1 MKKKLFLSLLIILIV
16 VAIDQI
22 VKIWVKTSFY
32 YGEEVMITSWF
43 RLLFIE
49 NNGMAFGMEYINK
62 LVLTLFRVIMSG
74 VCIYYIVRLC
84 KNQKMPFGYIVCISL
99 ITAGAIGNA
108 IDCVFYGVIFNNP
121 SFPQIATMFPPDG
134 GYAPLFY
141 GKVVDMLYFPLFEW
155 NWPEWLPYIGGEHY
169 LFFQPI
175 FNIAD
180 ASLCVGVFVLIIFYA
195 KYLSANPTANNSEA
209 NNNSDLAQHE

>member
-1 MKKKLFLSLLIILIV
+1 MKKELLISLFIVIIV
-16 VAIDQI
+16 VAVDQI

-62 LVLTLFRVIMSG
+62 LVLTLFRVIMSVG
-74 VCIYYIVRLC
+74 LIYYIVSLS
-84 KNQKMPFGYIVCISL
+84 KKGSIPLGYMICFSL

-108 IDCVFYGVIFNNP
+108 IDGVFYGVIFDNP
-121 SFPQIATMFPPDG
+121 VFPATATMFPPEG

-141 GKVVDMLYFPLFEW
+141 GKVVDMLYFPLCEW
-155 NWPEWLPYIGGEHY
+155 DWPQWMPWVGGKHY

-180 ASLCVGVFVLIIFYA
+180 SALCVGIFVVIIFYA
-195 KYLSANPTANNSEA
+195 KYLSMNPTPDSE
-209 NNNSDLAQHE
+209 EV

>member
-1 MKKKLFLSLLIILIV
+1 MKKKLSISLCIILLIII
-16 VAIDQI
+16 IDQV

-32 YGEEVMITSWF
+32 YGEEVILTSWF

-49 NNGMAFGMEYINK
+49 NNGMAFGMEYLNK

-74 VCIYYIVRLC
+74 VCVYYIVKLC
-84 KNQKMPFGYIVCISL
+84 KSAVVPMGYIVCVSL

-108 IDCVFYGVIFNNP
+108 IDCVFYGVIFNDP
-121 SFPQIATMFPPDG
+121 VFPETATLFPADG

-141 GKVVDMLYFPLFEW
+141 GKVVDMLYFPLVQW
-155 NWPEWLPYIGGEHY
+155 TWPQWMPFWGGEHY
-169 LFFQPI
+169 IFFQPI

-180 ASLCVGVFVLIIFYA
+180 ASLCVGVFILIIFYA
-195 KYLSANPTANNSEA
+195 KYLSVSSATDKSQNETEN
-209 NNNSDLAQHE
+209 QQ